1 MKQPLTK
8 TEIYKNISEIC
19 EGDTILQNQ
28 KIEDT
33 WTINSLLYCLEWL
46 DYDYGVHVDIN
57 TTYGM
62 YIPVRKYND
71 PPVFIP
77 ASIRNKKAIITDV
90 ESYPVDTDDEE
101 NYIYLFIIKEV

>member
-28 KIEDT
+28 KIEDV

-46 DYDYGVHVDIN
+46 DYDYGIHVDIN
-57 TTYGM
+57 TIYGM
-62 YIPVRKYND
+62 YIPVRRYND
-71 PPVFIP
+71 PPVFVP
-77 ASIRNKKAIITDV
+77 ASIRNKKALIVDV
-90 ESYPVDTDDEE
+90 ESYPVTDDEE